1 MVLLEYAADGL
12 FSVKS
17 DVYSFV
23 VLVLAIVS
31 GLKNRGFH
39 HKDQHHNFPGHAWL
53 LHEERRSLELVDTIN
68 LVYLFVSEAM
78 RLIRVA
84 VLCGQHS
91 PDDRPSMSSVVLM
104 LSREG
109 ALPQPKQ
116 PGFFAETNVL
126 VAATAETTT
135 SSHKNATSSP
145 NSAKKVN

>member
-1 MVLLEYAADGL
+1 MLEDVREIAVKRLGTLIMQHNGL

-39 HKDQHHNFPGHAWL
+39 HKDHHHNFPGHAWL

-84 VLCGQHS
+84 LLCGQHS
-91 PDDRPSMSSVVLM
+91 PEDRPSMSSVVLM

-116 PGFFAETNVL
+116 PGFFCRDKRSCCCNC
-126 VAATAETTT
+126 
-135 SSHKNATSSP
+135 
-145 NSAKKVN
+145 